1 MQRLAGQVA
10 LVTGGGTGIGA
21 AIAVRLAVEGA
32 TVAVNGHVD
41 GSADGVVE
49 QIRNA
54 GGRAIS
60 VVADVSAPSE
70 VASMVQR
77 CVDELGALTIA
88 VNNAGIQEETPFL
101 DIDFDSWRA
110 QLAVDLDGVFLV
122 AQAAARHQAAHGG
135 GVIVNITSVHEHTP
149 RPGYAAYCAAKA
161 GAGMLTKCLGRELAP
176 HGIRVVGVA
185 PGAIATAM
193 NAEVTGDDEER
204 ERVEAGIPA
213 GRFGTPEEVAGLVAY
228 LCSPEAAY
236 MSGTT
241 VVMDGALEQEV
252 SES

>member
-21 AIAVRLAVEGA
+21 AIAVRLAAEGA
-32 TVAVNGHVD
+32 AVAVNGHSE

-49 QIRNA
+49 LIRNA
-54 GGRAIS
+54 GGRAIP
-60 VVADVSAPSE
+60 VIADVSSPDE
-70 VASMVQR
+70 VAAMVQR

-88 VNNAGIQEETPFL
+88 VNNAGVQQETPFL
-101 DIDFDSWRA
+101 ELEFDSWRS
-110 QLAVDLDGVFLV
+110 QLSVDLDGVFLV
-122 AQAAARHQAAHGG
+122 ASAAARHQAAHGG
-135 GVIVNITSVHEHTP
+135 GVIINITSVHEHTT

-176 HGIRVVGVA
+176 HGIRVVAVA

-193 NAEVTGDDEER
+193 NAEVTQDDDER
-204 ERVEAGIPA
+204 RQVEAGIPA
-213 GRFGTPEEVAGLVAY
+213 RRFGTPEEVAGLVAY